1 MRFLFTPCVFSLA
14 VVASLSGAEAA
25 NRKVDILNKTG
36 MQMRQFYA
44 SSTGSKTWE
53 EDILGRQVLDD
64 GETFEADIDDGTGAC
79 RFDFKGV
86 FADGEEVI
94 KRNVNVCEVGTFT
107 FRP

>member
-1 MRFLFTPCVFSLA
+1 PCVFSLA